1 MTAISLVPSV
11 SVADLEQLQ
20 QMPGSSVALTN
31 DSLFTGAMSDLQIL
45 ETSRPELKLLDLFS
59 YTEVR
64 LQNGEAETIA
74 ELLKKSVF
82 RYLGVPEQIH
92 TNQGVQFE
100 FRLMTELYAS
110 WVVRISH
117 ATPATFRPTGWLND
131 AAEI

>member
-45 ETSRPELKLLDLFS
+45 ETSRPELKLLDLLS

-64 LQNGEAETIA
+64 LQNAETIA

-82 RYLGVPEQIH
+82 SYLGVPEQIH

-100 FRLMTELYAS
+100 FRLMTELFAS

-117 ATPATFRPTGWLND
+117 ATPATFRPTGWLNE

>member
-64 LQNGEAETIA
+64 LQNAETIA

-82 RYLGVPEQIH
+82 SYLGVPEHIH

-100 FRLMTELYAS
+100 FRLMTELFGS

-117 ATPATFRPTGWLND
+117 ATPATFRPTVWLNE